1 MHWLE
6 FQDKA
11 KNRDDIFGQ
20 FFTCERERR
29 KQFHF
34 VWLSGEDDVLQ
45 VVLSVQ
51 YLSVEGL

>member
-51 YLSVEGL
+51 YLSVEGF